1 MKVVQSAWS
10 HWEIVMAEPAFSFD
24 RASRRNM
31 VLAAALGVVL
41 AAGGQLLP
49 SPLSRVMV
57 PTAAAQQGASPS
69 DRAASPEAPTAD
81 DEFSRQLK
89 ELKQTFADLSKKFED
104 SAKNIDRLNNAEDAR
119 KEIEELREQ
128 VGTLLGAV
136 ADNGAVWSL
145 GAKALARAEEKL
157 RALERETRYRPEDRQ
172 FLIDRWRELKAATEN
187 AIGELEGARKD
198 FAELLRK
205 LQTSEDFIDELL
217 QIREHQRALEVI
229 HQLTDGIRD
238 ASEKL
243 KKLLGT
249 IKTPGA

>member
-1 MKVVQSAWS
+1 MAGPAFFIGCARRLSVVTLGALLLVVASASERTLFQRAFAQSAS
-10 HWEIVMAEPAFSFD
+10 
-24 RASRRNM
+24 N
-31 VLAAALGVVL
+31 
-41 AAGGQLLP
+41 
-49 SPLSRVMV
+49 
-57 PTAAAQQGASPS
+57 PS
-69 DRAASPEAPTAD
+69 DRVANSDAATAD

-89 ELKQTFADLSKKFED
+89 ELKQTFGDLSKKFEE
-104 SAKNIDRLNNAEDAR
+104 SAKNIDRLSSAEDAR

-145 GAKALARAEEKL
+145 GAKALNRADEKL

-172 FLIDRWRELKAATEN
+172 FLIERWRELRAATEG
-187 AIGELEGARKD
+187 AIGELETARKD

-217 QIREHQRALEVI
+217 QVREHQRALEVI

-243 KKLLGT
+243 KKLLGA